1 MSAIDSF
8 EHAHVGNFFDF
19 PIYWVLN
26 ESMTNELDHLTDNQA
41 DTGKIINQYSLSV
54 GGGSGEHPALIF
66 NNDAVLYHYF
76 LGIEEIDEPSINA
89 TETETL
95 DYQMFQLAQK
105 IENRYVDKEN
115 KYQNLNNEI
124 CYWTIDQNQWPL
136 EAFIHVS
143 EKWAQSKPSNHFSHL
158 AQHIAKAI
166 ALFII
171 QEMPLEQCVQD
182 SELIELAQMYR
193 TQMWDKAFDK
203 KEEQFLQLGIATI
216 KDNQKSGK
224 IIRNNQTVWGY
235 SLQDWFNDNIPLIE
249 KKEFEELM
257 SQQSVGKKIKL

>member
-26 ESMTNELDHLTDNQA
+26 ESMTNKLDHLTDNQA

-66 NNDAVLYHYF
+66 NNDAALYQY
-76 LGIEEIDEPSINA
+76 LTNIEEIDEPSINSTQA
-89 TETETL
+89 ETL
-95 DYQMFQLAQK
+95 DYKIYQLAKK
-105 IENRYVDKEN
+105 IEDRYLDKEN
-115 KYQNLNNEI
+115 GYKNPHEF

-143 EKWAQSKPSNHFSHL
+143 KQLEQSNSNSNLNHL
-158 AQHIAKAI
+158 AQHITKAI

-193 TQMWDKAFDK
+193 TQMWEKAFDK